1 MSAYRPASTPNAT
14 TPVPTPAE
22 TASRPGPSDT
32 EIQRANWAS
41 ESRVW
46 SWIRARA
53 IESSQS
59 NSGTGSDL
67 PTTHDHQPT
76 NTPAAITPVV
86 TPVST
91 VSQPSPLDIESQ
103 RIDWTHEKLIWSRI
117 RDSAAER
124 YRQFQ
129 IEREKEGRGQGA
141 QEHAQAEYEQA
152 RGEDVSSTTER
163 QQQLRLESENRQDDA
178 ICLRVLQRRQEA
190 RGIVLAEPEYEATKA
205 RMVREAKRASSLA
218 RYKRLWSISVSGL
231 IVSGVLFIILFT
243 NVLRAPKG
251 GQLGVEATSNVAPS
265 LTDGSIFSVVCWIAV
280 IMDIAS
286 VPAALLAAANVAK
299 LNEADATYWHSLYS
313 WSVTGICVGALM
325 ALFPFAWAL
334 WSVVKGA
341 CEGGF
346 CLNLGLATLAI
357 ISWTLLAF
365 NACSLFL
372 KIRYGA

>member
-1 MSAYRPASTPNAT
+1 MSASTPEAT
-14 TPVPTPAE
+14 TAVPTPAE

-53 IESSQS
+53 IEHRHESSRS

-67 PTTHDHQPT
+67 PTTHDHEAT
-76 NTPAAITPVV
+76 DTPAAITPVV
-86 TPVST
+86 TPRKA
-91 VSQPSPLDIESQ
+91 VSQPSRLDIESQ
-103 RIDWTHEKLIWSRI
+103 RIDWTHERLIWSSI
-117 RDSAAER
+117 CAQAAER

-129 IEREKEGRGQGA
+129 LEREKEGRGQGA

-152 RGEDVSSTTER
+152 RNEDVSSTTEPH
-163 QQQLRLESENRQDDA
+163 QQLRLERENRQDDA
-178 ICLRVLQRRQEA
+178 ICLRVLQRRQDF
-190 RGIVLAEPEYEATKA
+190 RGKAQAQYEAEKA
-205 RMVREAKRASSLA
+205 RTAREAKRASSLA
-218 RYKRLWSISVSGL
+218 RYKRLWSISLSGL

-251 GQLGVEATSNVAPS
+251 GWPGVEATSNVAPS
-265 LTDGSIFSVVCWIAV
+265 ITDGSIFSVVCWIAV

-299 LNEADATYWHSLYS
+299 LNEADATYWHSLYT
-313 WSVTGICVGALM
+313 WSVTGICVGGLM

-346 CLNLGLATLAI
+346 CLKLGLATLAI

-372 KIRYGA
+372 KIMYGA